1 MNRLLCMLAAIV
13 LSTSAALAADDDEA
27 DEHAGHHPSAE
38 AAEAVDAPGADEHEH
53 AVMSATHLQQN
64 MKMMQELMAKIRE
77 TTDPEEKKRLLK
89 AHMLAMQEQIK
100 VMRAMAAMHAGPHH
114 RQHGKGGDMM
124 MKGSMMG
131 EGMMGGG
138 MMMKQHRMM
147 QRRMDAMEQ
156 LMEQLIEH
164 EGVESQLEGR

>member
-1 MNRLLCMLAAIV
+1 MNRFLCLLAAIV
-13 LSTSAALAADDDEA
+13 LSTSTAFAADDDDA
-27 DEHAGHHPSAE
+27 DEHAGDHPAAE
-38 AAEAVDAPGADEHEH
+38 AADAPSADEHEH

-64 MKMMQELMAKIRE
+64 MKMMQELMAKIRD

-100 VMRAMAAMHAGPHH
+100 VMRAMSAMRGGHDHG
-114 RQHGKGGDMM
+114 QHGKGGEMMRGDMM
-124 MKGSMMG
+124 GAGMRMKL
-131 EGMMGGG
+131 
-138 MMMKQHRMM
+138 HRRME
-147 QRRMDAMEQ
+147 RRMDAMEQ